1 MHGRALDLPHR
12 ALATGRRGASWR
24 GSVPRLGCGDA
35 TAVAAMRPPSPRM
48 LTGAKKGSLLFL
60 VVLQLLGS
68 ALGFAPGPRAQSP
81 MARFHG
87 AASPGQVVCAARA
100 RGLQSYGAHAAVAT
114 LRLHSCRS
122 DGRRLPVGHQRL
134 GRNVP
139 WFLPGAHSVRL
150 PAVPLAKKAASDDA
164 ASEVDSSGETC
175 KGLSAADEGAPW
187 DEGSHPDAQ
196 QLQSEWRERMFAHL
210 AALEHPIPLQD
221 LPRRCPRPP
230 GLATRLGKVLANDPA
245 DRFTVIGRVSPPPH
259 THSHLP
265 KAGGLGVRRAA
276 RVTPYRRPRLGQ
288 VAARYARQR
297 RARASASRWPRR
309 ACARRRARGRRGL
322 STYKGARVGAR
333 RDAAGAL
340 ELAGGAVRRP
350 RVARVAWSREVPP
363 PALLSTEGVY
373 SRDMGRGNSREG
385 GGVPPPAPIP
395 RRRSNSSSRW
405 RPGAPPPPPSPP
417 PRTKWTRRVPHPV
430 PTGHVSSL
438 TPY

>member
-1 MHGRALDLPHR
+1 MLP
-12 ALATGRRGASWR
+12 RR
-24 GSVPRLGCGDA
+24 
-35 TAVAAMRPPSPRM
+35 
-48 LTGAKKGSLLFL
+48 
-60 VVLQLLGS
+60 
-68 ALGFAPGPRAQSP
+68 
-81 MARFHG
+81 
-87 AASPGQVVCAARA
+87 
-100 RGLQSYGAHAAVAT
+100 
-114 LRLHSCRS
+114 
-122 DGRRLPVGHQRL
+122 
-134 GRNVP
+134 
-139 WFLPGAHSVRL
+139 
-150 PAVPLAKKAASDDA
+150 
-164 ASEVDSSGETC
+164 VDSSGETC

-259 THSHLP
+259 TPLP
-265 KAGGLGVRRAA
+265 PSESGGLGVRRAA

-405 RPGAPPPPPSPP
+405 RPGAPPPPPPP
-417 PRTKWTRRVPHPV
+417 PLVLS
-430 PTGHVSSL
+430 GHAASL
-438 TPY
+438 TPYQPGTSRPSPRTNRRPGAQPRGARAAAAHAAGAERALPPDHDPVARPVRSPTLGHSVGARVGEGGRRGVGARPHLGGLDRSP